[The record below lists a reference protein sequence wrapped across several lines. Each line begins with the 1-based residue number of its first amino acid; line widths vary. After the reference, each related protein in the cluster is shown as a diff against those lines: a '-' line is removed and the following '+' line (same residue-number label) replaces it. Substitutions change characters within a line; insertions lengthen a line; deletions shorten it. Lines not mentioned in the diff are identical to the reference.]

1 MIIKAKVSSMNLAKK
16 SSIKVPTAIQPGG
29 DDDGAEAVATSKADQ
44 AKMDQLEK

>member
-1 MIIKAKVSSMNLAKK
+1 MIMKAKVSSMNLAKK

-29 DDDGAEAVATSKADQ
+29 DDDGAEATSKADQ